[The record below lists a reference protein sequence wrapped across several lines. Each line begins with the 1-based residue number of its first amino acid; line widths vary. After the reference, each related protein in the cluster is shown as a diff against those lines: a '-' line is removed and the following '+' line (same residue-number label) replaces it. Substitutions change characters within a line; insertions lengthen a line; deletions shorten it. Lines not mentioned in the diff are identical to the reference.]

1 MRILVGM
8 SGGVDSTAACLL
20 LKEQGHEVLGLT
32 IRNND
37 IGLADFSDGGEP
49 QYVRDARILAAKLGI
64 SHYVTDER
72 ERFECDV
79 AAPFV
84 RSWLDGMTPNP
95 CIECNP
101 RFKFSILTG
110 WAGRLGCDMIA
121 TGHYA
126 GIVCRDDL
134 YYVSRGADC
143 LKDQSY
149 FLWKL
154 SQDVLARTV
163 FPLGGMTKGQI
174 KALVAERGIGIPSR
188 ESMEVCFIEDDY
200 RSYLRRR
207 MPDIDSLIGPGKF
220 VDSEGHVIGT
230 HDGYPFYTV
239 GQRKGLKVAFG
250 APRYVI
256 RTNPAKNTVML
267 GLPEQLNAGSM
278 LVGNMSFTGM
288 EPDTVPQGDMEVMI
302 RYHGRPVSCHI
313 GDAVEGGRFLVH
325 FHETVQAV
333 TPGQYAVFYRGDRVI
348 GGAEIVS
355 QRGIN
360 QYL

>member
-1 MRILVGM
+1 MKVLVGM

-20 LKEQGHEVLGLT
+20 LKEQGHEVVGLT

-37 IGLADFSDGGEP
+37 IGLADGSADAEP
-49 QYVRDARILAAKLGI
+49 PYIHDARQLASKLGI
-64 SHYVTDER
+64 GHYVTDER
-72 ERFECDV
+72 ERFERDV
-79 AAPFV
+79 AGPFV

-101 RFKFSILTG
+101 RFKFSVLTE

-126 GIVCRDDL
+126 GIECVDGT
-134 YYVSRGADC
+134 YYVSRGSDR

-154 SQDVLARTV
+154 PQDVLARTV
-163 FPLGGMTKGQI
+163 FPLGEMTKGQV
-174 KALVAERGIGIPSR
+174 KALVAESGLEIPSR
-188 ESMEVCFIEDDY
+188 ESMEICFIEDDY

-207 MPDIDSLIGPGKF
+207 IPDIDKLIGPGKF
-220 VDSEGHVIGT
+220 VDSEGRVIGT
-230 HDGYPFYTV
+230 HDGYPFYTT

-250 APRYVI
+250 EPRYVL
-256 RTNPAKNTVML
+256 RTNPPKNTVML
-267 GLPEQLNAGSM
+267 GRPEELQADCM
-278 LVGNMSFTGM
+278 LVGNALFTACRHG
-288 EPDTVPQGDMEVMI
+288 EYPDVEMNVMI
-302 RYHGRPVSCHI
+302 RYHGSPVACHI
-313 GDAVEGGRFLVH
+313 ERIESDEMLLVRFH
-325 FHETVQAV
+325 SPAQAV
-333 TPGQYAVFYRGDRVI
+333 TPGQYAVFYHGNRVV
-348 GGAEIVS
+348 GGAAIVS